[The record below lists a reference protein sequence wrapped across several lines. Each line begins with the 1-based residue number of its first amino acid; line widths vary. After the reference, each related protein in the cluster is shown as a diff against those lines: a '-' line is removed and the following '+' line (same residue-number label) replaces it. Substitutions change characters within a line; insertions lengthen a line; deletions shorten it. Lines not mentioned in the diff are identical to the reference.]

1 MKTFRLFGIVLL
13 STIMH
18 AIFFA
23 CSSDPIVPEV
33 TVEMGNED
41 YFAKNMD
48 FDSAAGEK
56 TFSFNSN

>member
-1 MKTFRLFGIVLL
+1 MKAFKLLGIVLL

-23 CSSDPIVPEV
+23 CSSDPIIPEV

-41 YFAKNMD
+41 YFTKNMD
-48 FDSAAGEK
+48 FDSSAGDYE
-56 TFSFNSN
+56 S